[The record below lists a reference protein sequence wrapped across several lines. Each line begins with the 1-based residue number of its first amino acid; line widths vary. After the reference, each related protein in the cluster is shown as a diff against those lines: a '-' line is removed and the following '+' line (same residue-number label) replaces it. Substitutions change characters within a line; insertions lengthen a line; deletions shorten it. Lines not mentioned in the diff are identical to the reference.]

1 MKESS
6 TTYRPPAHLS
16 PETRKWFA
24 GIVQDFVLES
34 HHVRLL
40 TLAAEAWDRCQAA
53 RAIIDRDGMTYTDR
67 FNAPR
72 ARPEIAVE
80 RDSRL
85 AFARCLRELA
95 LDGGQGPELSAR
107 PPGLRG
113 IAR

>member
-1 MKESS
+1 MNAS
-6 TTYRPPAHLS
+6 TYKPPSHLS
-16 PETRKWFA
+16 PETRKWFT

-34 HHVRLL
+34 HHIRLL
-40 TLAAEAWDRCQAA
+40 TLAAEAWDRCAAA
-53 RAIIDRDGMTYTDR
+53 RQVIDRDGMTYVDR

-85 AFARCLRELA
+85 AFTRCLRELA
-95 LDGGQGPELSAR
+95 LDGVSGPELSSR